1 MIGGKIQWRISA
13 ASFDFR
19 AGMDASDWDLLTRYA
34 RDGDEDAFA
43 TVVNRRLSL
52 VYSAALR
59 LVRIPA
65 LAEEVSQV
73 VFLELAR
80 AAGKFRPEVGVVSW
94 LYTVTHRRAV
104 DVLRRETSRQ
114 RREMDVSTVAQN
126 EGESDLDLLERCLD
140 SVLLELPPTDR
151 AALLLRYIEGKS
163 LGEVG
168 QALGISENA
177 AQKRVGR
184 GLEVLRARLVSR
196 GVRVGV
202 RGLILVLSDPAPSSP
217 SPKLAAAVVSAA
229 GSLVAPSFSTVAAL
243 PVSVMTIKK
252 AILVG
257 AVVLLSGVAV
267 YLARES
273 SRLRLELEELRKQVA
288 MAQGP
293 ETRDQANP
301 PPVDDGKQ
309 REFEI
314 LQLRGEVARLG
325 RELAESKSKLA
336 NPGQVAESAAAI
348 PDDLTGPAATIEA
361 SLQRLLKNAQ
371 FNDMDRIRPFIS
383 WKFDEAVPAKAVE
396 GISNAF
402 PRAILDTFGPNGSSV
417 GIEVLD
423 HWEEFPG
430 MIRARVEAIGR
441 DGRKRP
447 LEMRFAA
454 ENGDW
459 KPVITVEQSPAG
471 STGTTL
477 FLPRSKE
484 QDAP

>member
-13 ASFDFR
+13 SGFDFS
-19 AGMDASDWDLLTRYA
+19 AGMDASDSDLLTRYA

-59 LVRIPA
+59 LVRTPA
-65 LAEEVSQV
+65 LAEEVSQL

-80 AAGKFRPEVGVVSW
+80 AAGKFGSGVGVSTW

-104 DVLRRETSRQ
+104 DLLRRESSRH
-114 RREMDVSTVAQN
+114 RRETGAAILDQN
-126 EGESDLDLLERCLD
+126 QPKSDGDLLEQCLD
-140 SVLLELPPTDR
+140 SALVELSPTDR
-151 AALLLRYIEGKS
+151 AAVLLRYIEGKS
-163 LGEVG
+163 LAEVG

-177 AQKRVGR
+177 AQKRVSR
-184 GLEVLRARLVSR
+184 GLEMLRARLVSR

-202 RGLILVLSDPAPSSP
+202 RGLILVLSDPAPRSP

-252 AILVG
+252 IILLG
-257 AVVLLSGVAV
+257 AVVLLSCVAV

-273 SRLRLELEELRKQVA
+273 SRLRLELEGLRNRVA
-288 MAQGP
+288 MAESP
-293 ETRDQANP
+293 ETRDQTNP

-314 LQLRGEVARLG
+314 LRLRGEVARLG

-336 NPGQVAESAAAI
+336 NPSQAAESAAAI

-423 HWEEFPG
+423 HWEEFPD